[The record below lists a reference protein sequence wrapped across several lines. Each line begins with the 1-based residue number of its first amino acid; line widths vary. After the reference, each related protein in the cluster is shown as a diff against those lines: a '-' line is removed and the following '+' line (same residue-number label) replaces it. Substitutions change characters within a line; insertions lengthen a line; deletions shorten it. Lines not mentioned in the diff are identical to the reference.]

1 MTDKTLQNYLC
12 LVINLDR
19 SPHRLDSIR
28 AQLDAAGIAFERL
41 PALEGRALSPEQ
53 LALVDVPTYRRS
65 HGKEP
70 TAGEMG
76 CYLSHLAAMRTFL
89 ASGHAHCL
97 VLEDDAQVPPQAGAA
112 MQSLVAQAAHWDMA
126 MLYGNHAA
134 QAVTTAELGSGQRL
148 VGFFGKQTGAVAY
161 ALNRPAAQAYVQHLM
176 PMRLPIDHAFGEAWH
191 WGLRIRG
198 VNPFPIGCHHE
209 LGSDIGKTGRKFPWY
224 RRLGAYRLRLASDL
238 RRIGYHLLRDPIWLE
253 AVLHRWR
260 GR

>member
-1 MTDKTLQNYLC
+1 MTETTPQNYLC
-12 LVINLDR
+12 LVINLAR

-28 AQLDAAGIAFERL
+28 AQLDAAGIAFERFA
-41 PALEGRALSPEQ
+41 ALEGRALSPEQ
-53 LALVDVPTYRRS
+53 LAQVDVPTYRHS

-76 CYLSHLAAMRTFL
+76 CYLSHLGAMRAFL
-89 ASGHAHCL
+89 ASGHGHCL

-112 MQSLVAQAAHWDMA
+112 MQALVAQAQRWDMV

-134 QAVTTAELGSGQRL
+134 QPVTTAELDGGLRL

-161 ALNRPAAQAYVQHLM
+161 ALNRRAAQAYVDHLL

-198 VNPFPIGCHHE
+198 VNPFPVGCHHE
-209 LGSDIGKTGRKFPWY
+209 LGSDIGKTGRKFKWY
-224 RRLGAYRLRLASDL
+224 RRLSAYRLRLATDL
-238 RRIGYHLLRDPIWLE
+238 RRIAYHLLRDPIWLE
-253 AVLHRWR
+253 ALRRRWR
-260 GR
+260 